1 MADQIQD
8 VELKLDKLLGFKRV
22 AAFANDQTELART
35 MDATYNKVGILEGPQ
50 PT

>member
-8 VELKLDKLLGFKRV
+8 VELKLDKLLGFKQV
-22 AAFANDQTELART
+22 AAFGGDQADLART
-35 MDATYNKVGILEGPQ
+35 MDATYNKVGIIEGSQ